1 MSSRRFTTAH
11 DRKILTFWGRQ
22 LTTTNEFVGINI
34 ISEEQNVIGFDI
46 FPVVRSWGQKAEV
59 SHLYG
64 LRDIDCE
71 ENQERQAIILIH
83 ILRLERVVS
92 YRDQEERGRSLMP
105 EVFLYSQNVS
115 ASWMI
120 RYPRLLSDTLKDT
133 GLIKN
138 VRGGIGCQYFD
149 RKESR
154 LSALETG
161 SH

>member
-11 DRKILTFWGRQ
+11 DRKIPTFWGRQ

-34 ISEEQNVIGFDI
+34 ISEEQNVIGLDI
-46 FPVVRSWGQKAEV
+46 FPVVRNWGQKAEV